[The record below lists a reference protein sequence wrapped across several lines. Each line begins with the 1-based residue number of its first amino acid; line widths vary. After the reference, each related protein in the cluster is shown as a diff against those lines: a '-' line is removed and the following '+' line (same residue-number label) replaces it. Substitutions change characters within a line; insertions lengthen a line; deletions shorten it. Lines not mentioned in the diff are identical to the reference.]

1 MIVRAGA
8 TRLFCVILR
17 EEARSVSDWLDSIGT
32 LKGVGPAKV
41 QQFASLGILTI
52 RDLLFYFPFRYED
65 FQIRDLK
72 TIMDQEKVTL
82 KGQVV
87 SPPVVNY
94 YGRRKSRLSFRFAV
108 SDTEVIQVVFFN
120 QPYLKKSFE
129 LGQTKV
135 VYGKWQSNQQSLLG
149 MKMIKIDEDGENNIA
164 GVYPSKQGIRQTT
177 ILKTIKAGFDE
188 YYHQIPEIIPQYLN
202 DKYRL
207 IPLNQALYQMHFPKD
222 SVQKKQA
229 TRKIIFLEFF
239 LYQWRLLNTAYRDS
253 QEQGV
258 RVFYEV
264 EDLKSV
270 IKTLPYDLTNAQK
283 KAVNEICYDLM
294 APYPMKRMLQGDVGS
309 GKTLVAFLGM
319 IATIQAGFQT
329 ALMAPTEILAKQH
342 YENFNRIFE
351 PVGLHAELLVSNLKA
366 KEKQNLLEGL
376 QTGRIRIVIGTH
388 ALIQDNVQFKQL
400 GLAIIDEQ
408 HRFGVGQR
416 QALLNKNDTAVNLL
430 QMTATPIPRSLAMTL
445 YGELSVSTIDELP
458 GGRKPITTH
467 RVEAGKID
475 EVYERMHIELAA
487 GHQVYYVLPLID
499 ASENMQSIDNVIEI
513 ADHLSE
519 VFVQYQVGVL
529 HGQLDKEAQE
539 QVMDQFNDNQI
550 QILVATTMVEVGV
563 DVPNATVI
571 VIQSAERFG
580 LAQLHQLRGRVGRS
594 DLPSYCYLIGSP
606 TTEQGEAR
614 LDIMTQSQ
622 DGFFISQEDMK
633 IRGIGDIMGR
643 SQSGLPQFHFANV
656 VEDAHILAIARQEAK
671 ELLNH
676 LHHLSDE
683 EEQALKDWQ
692 DSTIIEM

>member
-1 MIVRAGA
+1 
-8 TRLFCVILR
+8 
-17 EEARSVSDWLDSIGT
+17 
-32 LKGVGPAKV
+32 
-41 QQFASLGILTI
+41 
-52 RDLLFYFPFRYED
+52 
-65 FQIRDLK
+65 
-72 TIMDQEKVTL
+72 
-82 KGQVV
+82 
-87 SPPVVNY
+87 
-94 YGRRKSRLSFRFAV
+94 
-108 SDTEVIQVVFFN
+108 
-120 QPYLKKSFE
+120 
-129 LGQTKV
+129 
-135 VYGKWQSNQQSLLG
+135 
-149 MKMIKIDEDGENNIA
+149 
-164 GVYPSKQGIRQTT
+164 
-177 ILKTIKAGFDE
+177 
-188 YYHQIPEIIPQYLN
+188 
-202 DKYRL
+202 
-207 IPLNQALYQMHFPKD
+207 
-222 SVQKKQA
+222 
-229 TRKIIFLEFF
+229 
-239 LYQWRLLNTAYRDS
+239 
-253 QEQGV
+253 
-258 RVFYEV
+258 
-264 EDLKSV
+264 
-270 IKTLPYDLTNAQK
+270 
-283 KAVNEICYDLM
+283 
-294 APYPMKRMLQGDVGS
+294 
-309 GKTLVAFLGM
+309 
-319 IATIQAGFQT
+319 
-329 ALMAPTEILAKQH
+329 
-342 YENFNRIFE
+342 
-351 PVGLHAELLVSNLKA
+351 
-366 KEKQNLLEGL
+366 
-376 QTGRIRIVIGTH
+376 
-388 ALIQDNVQFKQL
+388 
-400 GLAIIDEQ
+400 
-408 HRFGVGQR
+408 
-416 QALLNKNDTAVNLL
+416 
-430 QMTATPIPRSLAMTL
+430 
-445 YGELSVSTIDELP
+445 
-458 GGRKPITTH
+458 
-467 RVEAGKID
+467 
-475 EVYERMHIELAA
+475 RMHIELAA

>member
-1 MIVRAGA
+1 MN
-8 TRLFCVILR
+8 
-17 EEARSVSDWLDSIGT
+17 DWLDSIGT

-108 SDTEVIQVVFFN
+108 SDTEVIQVIFFN

-135 VYGKWQSNQQSLLG
+135 IYGKWQSNQQSLLG

-177 ILKTIKAGFDE
+177 ILKTIQSGFDE

-207 IPLNQALYQMHFPKD
+207 NPLNQALYQMHFPKD
-222 SVQKKQA
+222 AVQKKQA
-229 TRKIIFLEFF
+229 TRKIIFFEFF
-239 LYQWRLLNTAYRDS
+239 LYQWRLLNAAYRDS
-253 QEQGV
+253 QEQGI
-258 RVFYEV
+258 RIFYEV
-264 EDLKSV
+264 EELKSV
-270 IKTLPYDLTNAQK
+270 IKTLPYELTNAQK

-351 PVGLHAELLVSNLKA
+351 PMGLHAELLVSNLKA
-366 KEKQNLLEGL
+366 KEKQKLIEGL

-416 QALLNKNDTAVNLL
+416 QALLNKNETAVNLL

-458 GGRKPITTH
+458 GGRKPITTC
-467 RVEAGKID
+467 RVEAGQID

-513 ADHLSE
+513 AEHLSE

-529 HGQLDKEAQE
+529 HGQLDKESQE
-539 QVMDQFNDNQI
+539 QVMDQFNDNQL

-594 DLPSYCYLIGSP
+594 DLPSYCFLIGSP

-622 DGFFISQEDMK
+622 DGFYISQEDMK

-671 ELLNH
+671 ELLNN
-676 LHHLSDE
+676 LHRLSDD
-683 EEQALKDWQ
+683 EEQSLKNWQ

>member
-1 MIVRAGA
+1 M
-8 TRLFCVILR
+8 
-17 EEARSVSDWLDSIGT
+17 SDWLDSIGV

-41 QQFASLGILTI
+41 QQFATLGILTI
-52 RDLLFYFPFRYED
+52 RDLLFFFPFRYED

-120 QPYLKKSFE
+120 QPYLKNTFE
-129 LGQTKV
+129 LGETKV

-149 MKMIKIDEDGENNIA
+149 MKMIKIDEEGGNNIA
-164 GVYPSKQGIRQTT
+164 GVYPSKQGIRQNT
-177 ILKTIKAGFDE
+177 ILNTIQAGFDA
-188 YYHQIPEIIPQYLN
+188 YYEQIPEVLPQYLN

-222 SVQKKQA
+222 AAEKKQA

-239 LYQWRLLNTAYRDS
+239 LYQWRLLNAAYRDS
-253 QEQGV
+253 HEAGV
-258 RVFYEV
+258 RIFYEV
-264 EDLKSV
+264 DELKQV
-270 IKTLPYDLTNAQK
+270 IKTLPYELTNAQK

-319 IATIQAGFQT
+319 IATVQASFQT

-351 PVGLHAELLVSNLKA
+351 AIGLHAELLVSNLKA
-366 KEKQNLLEGL
+366 KEKQNLIDGL
-376 QTGRIRIVIGTH
+376 GTGRIRIVIGTH

-400 GLAIIDEQ
+400 GLVIIDEQ

-416 QALLNKNDTAVNLL
+416 QSLLNKNELPVNLL

-458 GGRKPITTH
+458 GGRKPINTE

-475 EVYERMHIELAA
+475 EVYERMNIELAA

-499 ASENMQSIDNVIEI
+499 ASENMQSIDNVIEV

-519 VFVQYQVGVL
+519 VFHQYQVGVL

-539 QVMDQFNDNQI
+539 AVMDRFNDNKI

-594 DLPSYCYLIGSP
+594 DLPSYCFLIGSP

-622 DGFFISQEDMK
+622 DGFYISQEDMK

-656 VEDAHILAIARQEAK
+656 VEDAHILAVARQEAK
-671 ELLNH
+671 DLLNN
-676 LHHLSDE
+676 LHRLSE
-683 EEQALKDWQ
+683 PEEQVLKEWQ
-692 DSTIIEM
+692 DSTLIEM